1 MMDIYIL
8 GLEWLFQFLIYF
20 WWNFLTA
27 IFMQYIF
34 IPKNYWTTRML
45 LYVLYD
51 FLEMKFDYLVWWLTV
66 GWSRISTPSREQCPI
81 VYSTPNPAN
90 NSPYFSLR
98 WCSCSSLSSV
108 WFFWPQV
115 LLWKMLCILFVSC
128 PAQKCSS
135 SFKYSHLVGFP
146 FICFSMGSL

>member
-51 FLEMKFDYLVWWLTV
+51 FLEMKFDYLVW
-66 GWSRISTPSREQCPI
+66 
-81 VYSTPNPAN
+81 
-90 NSPYFSLR
+90 
-98 WCSCSSLSSV
+98 
-108 WFFWPQV
+108 
-115 LLWKMLCILFVSC
+115 
-128 PAQKCSS
+128 
-135 SFKYSHLVGFP
+135 
-146 FICFSMGSL
+146 